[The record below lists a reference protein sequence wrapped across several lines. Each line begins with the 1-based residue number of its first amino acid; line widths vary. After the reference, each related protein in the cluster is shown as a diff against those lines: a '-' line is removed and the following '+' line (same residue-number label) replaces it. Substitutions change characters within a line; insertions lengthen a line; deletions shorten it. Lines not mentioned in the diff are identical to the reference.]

1 MTLHNG
7 IRLTLVACFVT
18 AAQLAGA
25 AITLSFSPS
34 SALFSAGDTFDVDLV
49 IAGLNA
55 GAPPAVGAFD
65 LNIAYDSALLTAVGV
80 TFGTSLG
87 DPDLEALS
95 ASDIATAGNVN
106 VAEVSLLDT
115 ATLISTQLASF
126 KLATISFTALA
137 DGSAGF
143 SLVGDLRVDDPLGN
157 KLPIVVPEP
166 GSIALSAAGLIAL
179 GWRVRCSRRLRRCA
193 MAAGASGATTAD
205 VLT

>member
-1 MTLHNG
+1 MTFRNS
-7 IRLTLVACFVT
+7 IQFILVVCLLA

-34 SALFSAGDTFDVDLV
+34 SASFSDGDTFDVDLV

-65 LNIAYDSALLTAVGV
+65 LNIAYDAALLTAVGV

-87 DPDLEALS
+87 DLALEALS
-95 ASDIATAGNVN
+95 ASDIATPGNVN

-137 DGSAGF
+137 DDS
-143 SLVGDLRVDDPLGN
+143 S
-157 KLPIVVPEP
+157 
-166 GSIALSAAGLIAL
+166 
-179 GWRVRCSRRLRRCA
+179 
-193 MAAGASGATTAD
+193 
-205 VLT
+205 